1 MKVRLGT
8 VKMVC
13 RWCWELLLGPLV
25 WCGYRT
31 LAVST
36 GLNSLCHS
44 LGCLCLG
51 YGLCGFTWVD
61 PLVGCCL
68 GLVVGLSLLVPL
80 VAYAQAMGGEFGLS
94 LLCPGCGL
102 VFIWLVCLLAYMWG
116 LILVCLSSARDVG
129 LV

>member
-80 VAYAQAMGGEFGLS
+80 VALPMPRLWAGS
-94 LLCPGCGL
+94 
-102 VFIWLVCLLAYMWG
+102 
-116 LILVCLSSARDVG
+116 LVCLSFARGVG
-129 LV
+129 LFLFGWFVCWPVCGV